1 MSLKITKASDPIEVR
16 NITMCL
22 YGVPGLGKTSTA
34 FTAEAP
40 LCLDFDRGSYR
51 AGNRGDTVQID
62 AWKDVASITPDDL
75 KPYKTLI
82 VDTAGRA
89 LDCLT
94 ADIIDHDPKAG
105 RGGNLSLQGYGALK
119 GQFTSW
125 LRLMR
130 GFGLDVVLIAHSD
143 EQRKGDELIE
153 RLDAQGSS
161 KNEIYKTADVMG
173 RLYLATGKRILNF
186 SPTDTAFGKNPGRL
200 EPLAVPDFA
209 AEPRFLAGVIGQIKA
224 SLNAMSAE
232 QKAAH
237 DLQAT
242 WAERI
247 SGATT
252 CSDFDALVK
261 LATEEKAPK
270 TIATLMAKA
279 AKGKGFEWNK
289 ATKAYDVA
297 AGAATKAE
305 APQTQMALAGAPTSG
320 EAAGKEQAA

>member
-1 MSLKITKASDPIEVR
+1 MPLKITKASDPIEVKT
-16 NITMCL
+16 ITMCL

-40 LCLDFDRGSYR
+40 LLLDFDHGAYR
-51 AGNRGDTVQID
+51 SGNRLDTVQIES
-62 AWKDVASITPDDL
+62 WRDVTNITPADL
-75 KPYKTLI
+75 APYRTLI

-94 ADIIDHDPKAG
+94 ADIIDQDPKMG
-105 RGGNLSLQGYGALK
+105 RGGNLTLQGYGALK
-119 GQFTSW
+119 GAFTSW

-173 RLYLATGKRILNF
+173 RLYLAGQKRTLNF
-186 SPTDTAFGKNPGRL
+186 SPTDTAFGKNPGKL
-200 EPLAVPDFA
+200 EPLLVPDFA
-209 AEPRFLAGVIGQIKA
+209 AEPHFLGGIIGQIKA
-224 SLNAMSAE
+224 ALNTMSAE

-247 SGATT
+247 AGAASCT
-252 CSDFDALVK
+252 DFDALVAK
-261 LATEEKAPK
+261 ATDEKAPK
-270 TIATLMAKA
+270 TIATMMAKA
-279 AKGKGFEWNK
+279 AKAKGFEWNK
-289 ATKAYDVA
+289 ATKAYDI
-297 AGAATKAE
+297 
-305 APQTQMALAGAPTSG
+305 
-320 EAAGKEQAA
+320 AAGKEQAA